1 MRTRPSVSLGLWTL
15 ACIVLVLGVMWR
27 QPTGAAEEELPPT
40 QPTEVAD
47 LMHAK
52 LSSSQLILMGL
63 INRDM
68 NTVHSAGEELVA
80 LAKSAAWMDA
90 TDDPVYSHFNAEFQR
105 LSERIVRMAQ
115 NGNPDGAAYAYQ
127 GLTTTCITCHEHVRD
142 VTRLTREV
150 DE

>member
-1 MRTRPSVSLGLWTL
+1 MMSRQTVSVGLWSF
-15 ACIVLVLGVMWR
+15 ACVALVLGVVWR
-27 QPTGAAEEELPPT
+27 QPTKAADDDVLPPHG
-40 QPTEVAD
+40 TEVAD

-68 NTVHSAGEELVA
+68 NAVHSAGEELVS

-115 NGNPDGAAYAYQ
+115 NSNPDGAAYAYQ